1 MKAAVAIVLVVIILL
16 AGITAAGVVGMIIR
30 GEAKEPAAQQ
40 APAMPLVHCHA
51 QGGEVVDGK
60 CVPHRSKK

>member
-1 MKAAVAIVLVVIILL
+1 MKTATAVVLAVIILL

-30 GEAKEPAAQQ
+30 GEAKEPAQQ

>member
-1 MKAAVAIVLVVIILL
+1 
-16 AGITAAGVVGMIIR
+16 
-30 GEAKEPAAQQ
+30 
-40 APAMPLVHCHA
+40 MPLVHCHA